1 MQSAPQIARARDK
14 GDGETSELETGAFSH
29 AEFNYKSN
37 KIQFDINKSVMEK
50 IENALDMSDD
60 EEQRATLN
68 EGKDILLQCNK
79 HIKLAKK

>member
-1 MQSAPQIARARDK
+1 MQSAPQIGLARDK
-14 GDGETSELETGAFSH
+14 GDGETSELETRAFPH
-29 AEFNYKSN
+29 AKFNYKSN

>member
-1 MQSAPQIARARDK
+1 MGK
-14 GDGETSELETGAFSH
+14 TSELETGAFPH
-29 AEFNYKSN
+29 AEFN

-60 EEQRATLN
+60 EEQRSTLN
-68 EGKDILLQCNK
+68 EGNDILVQCNK